1 MSEPSAPE
9 AVIAGSSS
17 RNAGLDALRAFAC
30 AMVVVF
36 HLQLDTHLDFGPL
49 NPLVAGGN
57 AGIYVFFTLSGYL
70 LYRPFI
76 RRPVELGGYAI
87 KRAARILPG
96 YYVALIALVILTGSS
111 LPWQA
116 PLPYLTIS
124 ASYSPP
130 LRAFM
135 GSAWTLSAELLFYV
149 SLPFIARLADRRE
162 IRVLLGLA
170 AASIVAAIAFAVSIS
185 SSTEW
190 LTGTYPFMFYAFAPG
205 MLLAVVERTK
215 PELFAYLTRW
225 PVFAIGA
232 VLLAWGTLE
241 HAAIIG
247 YGPTIGAALLMGW
260 LLQHRVPGA
269 TFLAFLGGMSYALY
283 LWHRDVFIAFGTI
296 GLPIAL
302 IGSAASWMFVER
314 PILAWAHRITR
325 RRAEAPA
332 AERAVSARAA

>member
-1 MSEPSAPE
+1 MSNPN
-9 AVIAGSSS
+9 VAGATITASSS

-36 HLQLDTHLDFGPL
+36 HLQLDTHLDFGAL
-49 NPLVAGGN
+49 NPFVAGGN
-57 AGIYVFFTLSGYL
+57 VGIYVFFTLSGYL
-70 LYRPFI
+70 LYRPFV

-96 YYVALIALVILTGSS
+96 YYVALVALVILTGTSV
-111 LPWQA
+111 PWHA
-116 PLPYLTIS
+116 PLEYLTLS

-130 LRAFM
+130 LRVFM

-162 IRVLLGLA
+162 LPILIGLSVASILA
-170 AASIVAAIAFAVSIS
+170 AIVFAVSVS

-205 MLLAVVERTK
+205 MLLAVIERTQ
-215 PELFAYLTRW
+215 PAAFARLASW
-225 PVFAIGA
+225 PVLALGA

-269 TFLAFLGGMSYALY
+269 TLLAFLGGMSYALY
-283 LWHRDVFIAFGTI
+283 LWHRDIFIAFGTI

-302 IGSAASWMFVER
+302 VGAAASWMLVER
-314 PILAWAHRITR
+314 PILAWAHRVTR
-325 RRAEAPA
+325 RRAARSVPDGA
-332 AERAVSARAA
+332 ASATAA

>member
-1 MSEPSAPE
+1 MSNPNTAQ
-9 AVIAGSSS
+9 AIITGSSS

-36 HLQLDTHLDFGPL
+36 HLQLDTHLDFGLL
-49 NPLVAGGN
+49 NPFVAGGN
-57 AGIYVFFTLSGYL
+57 VGIYVFFTLSGYL

-111 LPWQA
+111 VPWNA
-116 PLPYLTIS
+116 PLPYLTLS

-130 LRAFM
+130 LRTFM

-149 SLPFIARLADRRE
+149 SLPFIARIADRRE
-162 IRVLLGLA
+162 VPVLLGLSVASIA
-170 AASIVAAIAFAVSIS
+170 AAIVFAVSVS

-205 MLLAVVERTK
+205 MLLAVVERTR
-215 PELFAYLTRW
+215 PDVFGYLARW
-225 PVFAIGA
+225 PVLVIGV
-232 VLLAWGTLE
+232 VLVVWGTLE

-260 LLQHRVPGA
+260 LLQHRIPGA
-269 TFLAFLGGMSYALY
+269 AFLAFLGGMSYALY

-302 IGSAASWMFVER
+302 IGSAASWMLVER

-325 RRAEAPA
+325 RRATRSVPDGA
-332 AERAVSARAA
+332 ASATAA

>member
-1 MSEPSAPE
+1 MV
-9 AVIAGSSS
+9 VIFHL
-17 RNAGLDALRAFAC
+17 RLDTGLDL
-30 AMVVVF
+30 
-36 HLQLDTHLDFGPL
+36 GSNL
-49 NPLVAGGN
+49 NPFVEGGN
-57 AGIYVFFTLSGYL
+57 MGIYVFFTLSGYL

-111 LPWQA
+111 VPWHA
-116 PLPYLTIS
+116 PLPYLTLS
-124 ASYSPP
+124 ASYSAP
-130 LRAFM
+130 LRVFM

-162 IRVLLGLA
+162 LGVIVGLSV
-170 AASIVAAIAFAVSIS
+170 ASIVAAIVFAVSAS

-205 MLLAVVERTK
+205 MLLAVIERTQ
-215 PELFAYLTRW
+215 PA
-225 PVFAIGA
+225 VFARLASWPILVAGV

-269 TFLAFLGGMSYALY
+269 AVLAFLGGMSYALY
-283 LWHRDVFIAFGTI
+283 LWHRDIFIAFGI
-296 GLPIAL
+296 VGLPIAL
-302 IGSAASWMFVER
+302 VGSAASWMLVER

-325 RRAEAPA
+325 RRAARSVPGGATDGATDAAAPA
-332 AERAVSARAA
+332 AA